1 MSTALPVTGSRAAS
15 QPSLA
20 VKVSRNGR
28 TGPIAANTVLAG
40 TMMSLFGISWDIQ
53 WHVDVGPD
61 TFFTLSHLMLYSG
74 SAIAGLASLAMVLI
88 ATAAQR
94 AGQSVDRFPGGKP
107 VRVLGGVFRAPL
119 GYLITGTGA
128 ALFLLFGLLDLW
140 WHSLYGFD
148 AVLDSPPHI
157 GLFLSISFSM
167 VGSVI
172 VFAAARDTRWGRAGV
187 ILSIPV
193 LIVFSPITTKAFGA
207 LPLPVDPDLVGTI
220 LFSTLLLILGTL
232 TIGRRTTA
240 LTIAATLGALQLV
253 LWWFSPWAARVYAD
267 ATGLPLRDNLGDDPP
282 ELPSGIPVFMLFAAA
297 AGTALM
303 WLSRRRGWSGR
314 IAPQIMGAGGGAVI
328 GLSLPIQSAL
338 LGDSGPTSAE
348 LLEMTAAG
356 LVTGV
361 LAGYLAARL
370 AVLLREQSTASV
382 TRASVTSASAT
393 NASAT
398 NPSVTKGR

>member
-1 MSTALPVTGSRAAS
+1 MSTALPITGTGTAS
-15 QPSLA
+15 QPSPA
-20 VKVSRNGR
+20 VRISRAGR

-40 TMMSLFGISWDIQ
+40 TTMSLFGLSWDIQ

-74 SAIAGLASLAMVLI
+74 SALAGLASLAMVLI

-94 AGQSVDRFPGGKP
+94 AGQPVDQFPGGKP
-107 VRVLGGVFRAPL
+107 VRVFGGVFRAPL

-128 ALFLLFGLLDLW
+128 ALFLLFGLVDLW

-193 LIVFSPITTKAFGA
+193 LIIFSPITTKAFGA
-207 LPLPVDPDLVGTI
+207 LPLPVEPDLVGNI
-220 LFSTLLLILGTL
+220 LFSTLLLITGTL
-232 TIGRRTTA
+232 TIGRRATA
-240 LTIAATLGALQLV
+240 LTTAATLGVLQLL

-267 ATGLPLRDNLGDDPP
+267 ASGLPLRDNLGDNPP
-282 ELPSGIPVFMLFAAA
+282 ELPSEIPVFMLFAAA
-297 AGTALM
+297 AITALL

-314 IAPQIMGAGGGAVI
+314 IAPQIMGAGGGAVV
-328 GLSLPIQSAL
+328 GLSLPLQSAL
-338 LGDSGPTSAE
+338 FGGSGPDPAE
-348 LLEMTAAG
+348 LLTMTAVG
-356 LVTGV
+356 LATGV

-370 AVLLREQSTASV
+370 AVLLREHSTASL
-382 TRASVTSASAT
+382 
-393 NASAT
+393 
-398 NPSVTKGR
+398 PKGR

>member
-1 MSTALPVTGSRAAS
+1 MDTTLPVTSTSRAS
-15 QPSLA
+15 RPSPA
-20 VKVSRNGR
+20 VSVSRSSR

-40 TMMSLFGISWDIQ
+40 TTTSLFGLSWDIQ

-74 SAIAGLASLAMVLI
+74 SALAGIASLAMVLI

-94 AGQSVDRFPGGKP
+94 AGQPVDQFPGGKP
-107 VRVLGGVFRAPL
+107 VRVFGGVFRAPL
-119 GYLITGTGA
+119 GYLIAGTGA

-167 VGSVI
+167 VGSII

-187 ILSIPV
+187 ILSVPV

-207 LPLPVDPDLVGTI
+207 LPLPVEPDLVGNI
-220 LFSTLLLILGTL
+220 LLSTLLLIMGTL
-232 TIGRRTTA
+232 TIGRRSTA
-240 LTIAATLGALQLV
+240 LTTAVTLGVLQFI

-267 ATGLPLRDNLGDDPP
+267 STGLPLRDNLGDNPP
-282 ELPSGIPVFMLFAAA
+282 ELPSEIPVFMLFAAA
-297 AGTALM
+297 TITALL
-303 WLSRRRGWSGR
+303 WLSRKRGWSGR
-314 IAPQIMGAGGGAVI
+314 IAPQIVGAGGGAVI

-338 LGDSGPTSAE
+338 FGGSGPTPAE
-348 LLEMTAAG
+348 LLTMTAVG
-356 LVTGV
+356 LATGV

-370 AVLLREQSTASV
+370 AVLLREHSTASV
-382 TRASVTSASAT
+382 T
-393 NASAT
+393 
-398 NPSVTKGR
+398 KGR